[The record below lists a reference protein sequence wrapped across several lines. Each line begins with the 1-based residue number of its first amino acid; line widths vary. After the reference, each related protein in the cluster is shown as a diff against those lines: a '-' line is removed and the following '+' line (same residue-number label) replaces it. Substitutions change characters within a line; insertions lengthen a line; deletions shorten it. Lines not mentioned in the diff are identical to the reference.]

1 MATLRSTDVVSPRL
15 HTRFARAISSRFAKE
30 AVRARFLQALPSRR
44 IAAQFLSG
52 LQQISTSS
60 RPKSWESRRSQRVVS
75 ITRRCLSS
83 TADSGILPPLFA
95 PRYYFTQFYLLEA
108 TIYMSDYHIAL
119 PSKPRIVTES
129 ERSGT
134 YEIDGLC
141 PGYGYTLGNSLRRSV
156 LSSLPGAAV
165 THVKI
170 PGVAH
175 EFSTIEGV
183 KEDVVTILLNIR
195 RIRFKLLTD
204 EPQTI
209 TLSIKG
215 PAAVTAADLK
225 LPGQVE
231 VLNPEQHIAEVTG
244 KTTLEIELRAE
255 RGLGYVPKE
264 THQKERVDI
273 GAIALDA
280 IFSPIRRVN
289 YEVENMRVGD
299 RTDFNRLR
307 ILVETDGTIAPR
319 EALEHSIET
328 MIHQL
333 KSIVGF
339 REEERESMPAVNGDA
354 GRSEKADRSMPMD
367 SEMLKTRISEL
378 RMPQRV
384 EMALDNAS
392 IRTVGGLVRK
402 REDDLLAIEGLG
414 QKGLQDIKRALSN
427 MGLTL
432 RSDK

>member
-1 MATLRSTDVVSPRL
+1 
-15 HTRFARAISSRFAKE
+15 
-30 AVRARFLQALPSRR
+30 
-44 IAAQFLSG
+44 
-52 LQQISTSS
+52 
-60 RPKSWESRRSQRVVS
+60 
-75 ITRRCLSS
+75 
-83 TADSGILPPLFA
+83 
-95 PRYYFTQFYLLEA
+95 
-108 TIYMSDYHIAL
+108 MSDYNIAL
-119 PSKPRIVTES
+119 PSKPRVVSES

-134 YEIDGLC
+134 YEIDGLY
-141 PGYGYTLGNSLRRSV
+141 PGYGYTLGNSLRRIV

-170 PGVAH
+170 PGVSH

-195 RIRFKLLTD
+195 KVRFKILTD

-209 TLSIKG
+209 TLDVKG
-215 PAAVTAADLK
+215 PKIVTAADLK

-231 VLNPEQHIAEVTG
+231 VLNPEAKIC
-244 KTTLEIELRAE
+244 EITAKASFEMELKAE
-255 RGLGYVPKE
+255 RGLGYVAKE
-264 THQKERVDI
+264 AHQKERVEV
-273 GAIALDA
+273 GTIALDA

-307 ILVETDGTIAPR
+307 IVIETDGTLLPR
-319 EALEHSIET
+319 EALERSIET

-333 KSIVGF
+333 KAVVGF
-339 REEERESMPAVNGDA
+339 KEEDAEDASVRDARPKEERAA
-354 GRSEKADRSMPMD
+354 PMD
-367 SEMLKTRISEL
+367 AEILKTRITEL
-378 RMPQRV
+378 SLPQRV
-384 EMALDNAS
+384 EDALDEAS

-427 MGLTL
+427 LGLTL
-432 RSDK
+432 RAQ